1 MQTKTSSF
9 MITLFLLTLIN
20 HTYTLTIQSKPAVA
34 RKLVPVPS
42 SNCNTMQK
50 LTREYQKCSNELRT
64 LSQQKPVQTVDNSQ
78 IIQDLKVK
86 INMLIEANS
95 DMESDFVNESRKL
108 KDQLESLKMKRQEL
122 KVRFS
127 NLDVKVND
135 LVTINESL
143 KDEAEIYMTKNK
155 DIRKQISIYQQKIID
170 LKRTCSKKIDN
181 TLIGSGTDDSFFS

>member
-1 MQTKTSSF
+1 MPTKTSSF
-9 MITLFLLTLIN
+9 TITLFLLTLIN
-20 HTYTLTIQSKPAVA
+20 HTNTLTIQSKPAVA
-34 RKLVPVPS
+34 RKLVPVAS
-42 SNCNTMQK
+42 SNCNIMQK
-50 LTREYQKCSNELRT
+50 LTREYQKCSKELRT
-64 LSQQKPVQTVDNSQ
+64 LSQQKPDQTVDNSQ

-122 KVRFS
+122 KVTFS

-135 LVTINESL
+135 LVTINESF
-143 KDEAEIYMTKNK
+143 KDEADIYMSKNK

-170 LKRTCSKKIDN
+170 LKRTCSKKIEK
-181 TLIGSGTDDSFFS
+181 TLIGSGIDDSFFS